1 MLVQCSLQV
10 LPIGQPVKLW
20 AVCLSLQHLAERGA
34 RKEGEGNGNRGTTLP
49 GAEPSEEK
57 READLAPFGTLGT
70 LHPFLQRI
78 TFLLLHGTREWLA
91 CEWLVI
97 IIIISSLQVLILFLS
112 ILLLAA

>member
-1 MLVQCSLQV
+1 MKGGSKESEGNVD
-10 LPIGQPVKLW
+10 
-20 AVCLSLQHLAERGA
+20 RGA
-34 RKEGEGNGNRGTTLP
+34 TLP
-49 GAEPSEEK
+49 GASSEE

-97 IIIISSLQVLILFLS
+97 IIIIISSLHVLILFLS
-112 ILLLAA
+112 VLLLAA